1 MNNVLF
7 VKSLQLIAFGDNHD
21 GRTWQEMTDSIT
33 DYDNEP
39 EKLEVLLMSEATNSK
54 YTITLFNKKESSS
67 ISGDSVDTL
76 SVKPIYSRSG
86 YSDDFKIEFSR
97 NAVYFGEGLPKVLYC
112 GTLLTNGAVNSV
124 RVYSHELHGKR
135 IEIGTQTI
143 KFKNNYD
150 PTELREAFNLTTGSL
165 DMEAMERYI
174 VLAYARDSIIEKI
187 FLVQCLQGAV

>member
-7 VKSLQLIAFGDNHD
+7 VKSLQLIAFGNNHD

-39 EKLEVLLMSEATNSK
+39 EKLEVLVMGDETHSK
-54 YTITLFNKKESSS
+54 YTITLFNQKETSSL
-67 ISGDSVDTL
+67 SGDSSDILT
-76 SVKPIYSRSG
+76 VKPIYDRSG

-97 NAVYFGEGLPKVLYC
+97 NAVYFGEGLPKVLFC
-112 GTLLTNGAVNSV
+112 GTMLCYETSEVF

-135 IEIGTQTI
+135 IETGSQTI
-143 KFKNNYD
+143 NFRNDYD

-165 DMEAMERYI
+165 DMEEMERYI

-187 FLVQCLQGAV
+187 FLVQCLEGAV